1 MRFGLPL
8 PLYRSAGIMCQS
20 SLWTIIP
27 ADRPRGG
34 IARPYRPPI
43 SRDMFRNEWKT
54 FWCSLGALSQ
64 LMLSSEQ
71 LSLRK
76 RSILVLF
83 SKMNCQMA
91 QNCSPDP
98 KVQDLNPPGDPL
110 KGCRGTYPAISSSDA
125 RLLAPKSCN
134 LRDGKFASTWRA
146 VPPEPGE
153 QMSSPQRNKTRERVS
168 PRDSG
173 YPSRNTNPRE

>member
-1 MRFGLPL
+1 
-8 PLYRSAGIMCQS
+8 
-20 SLWTIIP
+20 
-27 ADRPRGG
+27 
-34 IARPYRPPI
+34 
-43 SRDMFRNEWKT
+43 MFLNEWKT

-83 SKMNCQMA
+83 SKMNCQMG

-110 KGCRGTYPAISSSDA
+110 KGCRGTHPAISSSDA

-134 LRDGKFASTWRA
+134 LGGKIVNLREGKFASTWRA
-146 VPPEPGE
+146 VPPEPRK
-153 QMSSPQRNKTRERVS
+153 SKCRLRNEIKLVS
-168 PRDSG
+168 ECPRDSG
-173 YPSRNTNPRE
+173 CPSRYKDPRE

>member
-1 MRFGLPL
+1 
-8 PLYRSAGIMCQS
+8 
-20 SLWTIIP
+20 
-27 ADRPRGG
+27 
-34 IARPYRPPI
+34 
-43 SRDMFRNEWKT
+43 MFRNEWKT
-54 FWCSLGALSQ
+54 FGCSLGALSQ

-134 LRDGKFASTWRA
+134 LGGKIAILRMGKFASTWRA

-153 QMSSPQRNKTRERVS
+153 QMSSPQRNTTRERVS

-173 YPSRNTNPRE
+173 YPSRYTDPRE